1 MAEYTLTFD
10 DELLFD
16 EPPPSDAGD
25 EGDSQEHSSI
35 ECILLSMCGVDYE
48 LNRRASYQQKRRLQN
63 RACAKQS
70 READRQYI
78 PLVLADINDI
88 LKTVEMYVTYVELL
102 KLHGAC
108 AELHGDCS
116 EQCYVTCKSNVAQV
130 QKNEILKSLEPSL
143 GNSTKER
150 NREHAKQSRHRKNQ
164 FLLDI
169 LKERDVSR
177 STLADVSAHAAT
189 LEVSCAVL
197 NDFNDSGDTFMQLTE
212 IRQGLFHRTRT
223 HTENYERLKSRLAYR
238 AVHRLNFK

>member
-1 MAEYTLTFD
+1 MDEYTLTFD

-48 LNRRASYQQKRRLQN
+48 LNKRTSYQQKRRLQN

-70 READRQYI
+70 READMQFI
-78 PLVLADINDI
+78 PLVLADINDV
-88 LKTVEMYVTYVELL
+88 LKTIEMYVAYVELL

-108 AELHGDCS
+108 AEQFCL
-116 EQCYVTCKSNVAQV
+116 TRKSKIANVQ
-130 QKNEILKSLEPSL
+130 NTEILKSLEPSL
-143 GNSTKER
+143 GSSTKER

-177 STLADVSAHAAT
+177 SALADVSAHAAT
-189 LEVSCAVL
+189 LEVSCVVL

-223 HTENYERLKSRLAYR
+223 HTENYERLKSRIAYR